1 MGVLRKLASQSAIYG
16 LSSVVPRLLN
26 YFLVVLHSRIF
37 TESEYGVITE
47 LYAYVAVLLIL
58 LTFGLETGFF
68 RFAGKRENNPP
79 EANRVFGT
87 IFHFLGATSL
97 LFFLLCWIFLTPIA
111 QFLDYSNNPSLLLMM
126 FAILSIDSWSATL
139 FNRLRWEERPI
150 AFSTIK
156 IVSVIVNIGLN
167 LLFLLVFPRLGL
179 YNASF
184 GVGYVLLSNLIGSGV
199 AWLLAFIACHGVP
212 RFFSWRTLTPIL
224 AFSFPLLLSGLAGTT
239 NEFMDRIFIKWLS
252 PAADPL
258 SELGIYG
265 ANGKI
270 AVLLVLF
277 VQMFK
282 FAAEPFFFSTA
293 DEKNDPKIYAIV
305 TKYFWY
311 FTLFIL
317 VGILFYIPLLQYF
330 IGSNFRTGIG
340 VIPILLVA
348 NLLYGLFFNVS
359 FWYKLQKRTWYGV
372 LFTLTGALVTLIV
385 NLWLTPLLSYYGAA
399 IARVASYAV
408 MCALCILI
416 GHKYF
421 PVPYDYLRFFGS
433 ALLAAAIVTL
443 GSILPVNNMIVL
455 TVLRTLLLLLMLLIL
470 MRMENY
476 NPRKLLLLW
485 KRRSK

>member
-1 MGVLRKLASQSAIYG
+1 MGILRKLASQSAIYG

-26 YFLVVLHSRIF
+26 YFLVILHSRIF
-37 TESEYGVITE
+37 NESEYGIITE

-68 RFAGKRENNPP
+68 RFAGKKENHDPNSD
-79 EANRVFGT
+79 RVFSS
-87 IFHFLGATSL
+87 IFYFLGATSI
-97 LFFLLCWIFLTPIA
+97 FFFVLCFLFLTPIA
-111 QFLDYSNNPSLLLMM
+111 EFLNYADQPSFLVMM
-126 FAILSIDSWSATL
+126 FAILAIDSWAASL
-139 FNRLRWEERPI
+139 FNRLRWEERPM
-150 AFSTIK
+150 AFSAIK
-156 IVSVIVNIGLN
+156 IASVIINVGLN
-167 LLFLLVFPRLGL
+167 LVFLLLFPRIGL
-179 YNASF
+179 YNKEF
-184 GVGYVLLSNLIGSGV
+184 GVGYVLLSNLIGSAA

-212 RFFSWRTLTPIL
+212 RYFRWKIITPIL

-239 NEFMDRIFIKWLS
+239 NEFMDRVFIKWLS
-252 PAADPL
+252 PAADPM

-270 AVLLVLF
+270 AILLVLF

-293 DEKNDPKIYAIV
+293 DEKNDPKIYAHV

-330 IGSNFRTGIG
+330 IGSSFRTGVN

-372 LFTLTGALVTLIV
+372 LFTLSGATVTLLM

-399 IARVASYAV
+399 IARVASYTV
-408 MCALCILI
+408 MCVMCIII

-421 PVPYDYLRFFGS
+421 PVPYDYSRIIGS
-433 ALLAAAIVTL
+433 ALLAGALVTL
-443 GSILPVNNMIVL
+443 GSIISIDNIILL
-455 TVLRTLLLLLMLLIL
+455 LAFRTILLVLLLLII
-470 MRMENY
+470 MRIENY
-476 NPRKLLLLW
+476 TPRKLMQIW
-485 KRRSK
+485 KTRSK

>member
-1 MGVLRKLASQSAIYG
+1 MSIIRKLASQSAIYG

-68 RFAGKRENNPP
+68 RFAGKKGQNSLVSNE
-79 EANRVFGT
+79 VFGT
-87 IFHFLGATSL
+87 IFHFLGATSI
-97 LFFLLCWIFLTPIA
+97 LFFLLCWFFLTPISH
-111 QFLDYSNNPSLLLMM
+111 FLNYSNDPTLLLMM
-126 FAILSIDSWSATL
+126 FGILSIDCWATTL
-139 FNRLRWEERPI
+139 FNRLRWEERPL
-150 AFSTIK
+150 AFSAIK
-156 IVSVIVNIGLN
+156 LISVAVNVGLN
-167 LLFLLVFPRLGL
+167 LIFLLLFPKLGL
-179 YNASF
+179 YNTKF
-184 GVGYVLLSNLIGSGV
+184 GVGYVFLSNLLGSAV
-199 AWLLAFIACHGVP
+199 AWFLAFIACRGVP
-212 RFFSWRTLTPIL
+212 RFFSWKILTPIL

-270 AVLLVLF
+270 AILLVLL

-293 DEKNDPKIYAIV
+293 DEKNDPNIYAMV

-311 FTLFIL
+311 FTLFVL
-317 VGILFYIPLLQYF
+317 VGILFYIPLLQSF
-330 IGSNFRTGIG
+330 IGSSFRTGIA

-359 FWYKLQKRTWYGV
+359 FWYKIQKKTWYGV
-372 LFTLTGALVTLIV
+372 LFTLTGALVTLLINV
-385 NLWLTPLLSYYGAA
+385 WLTPQLSYFGAA
-399 IARVASYAV
+399 IARVISYTV
-408 MCALCILI
+408 MCVLCIII

-421 PVPYDYLRFFGS
+421 PVPYDYRRIFSS
-433 ALLAAAIVTL
+433 ALLSAGIVTL
-443 GSILPVNNMIVL
+443 GILLPVNNLVVL
-455 TVLRTLLLLLMLLIL
+455 LVFRTLLLILMLLAI
-470 MRMENY
+470 MRLENY
-476 NPRKLLLLW
+476 NPRRLLQTW
-485 KRRSK
+485 RKR

>member
-1 MGVLRKLASQSAIYG
+1 
-16 LSSVVPRLLN
+16 
-26 YFLVVLHSRIF
+26 
-37 TESEYGVITE
+37 
-47 LYAYVAVLLIL
+47 
-58 LTFGLETGFF
+58 
-68 RFAGKRENNPP
+68 
-79 EANRVFGT
+79 
-87 IFHFLGATSL
+87 
-97 LFFLLCWIFLTPIA
+97 
-111 QFLDYSNNPSLLLMM
+111 
-126 FAILSIDSWSATL
+126 
-139 FNRLRWEERPI
+139 
-150 AFSTIK
+150 
-156 IVSVIVNIGLN
+156 
-167 LLFLLVFPRLGL
+167 
-179 YNASF
+179 
-184 GVGYVLLSNLIGSGV
+184 
-199 AWLLAFIACHGVP
+199 
-212 RFFSWRTLTPIL
+212 
-224 AFSFPLLLSGLAGTT
+224 
-239 NEFMDRIFIKWLS
+239 MDRIFIKWLS

-421 PVPYDYLRFFGS
+421 PVPYDYLRLFGS